1 MNSTDGGPV
10 SGAGDDTDD
19 AKVATLRVPHPSR
32 VQQQTIT
39 HSTL

>member
-10 SGAGDDTDD
+10 GAGDDSDD
-19 AKVATLRVPHPSR
+19 DKVTLRVPHPTR